1 MGVLTEL
8 DYTVK
13 PPNAVQRGMQ
23 IVASTRP
30 AAWLFS
36 KTMHPVDRVLYR
48 WSKGRLTVPGI
59 VAGLPVV
66 FLSTTGAKSGEQR
79 TMPLLGIPIG
89 DDLAVI
95 GSNYGQEKTPGWV
108 FNLEADPHGD
118 VRYRDATASITARAA
133 TDEETDEAFMLASRV
148 YPGYAKYRERADHR
162 VIRVFLLH
170 TEPGER

>member
-13 PPNAVQRGMQ
+13 PPNTVQRGMQ
-23 IVASTRP
+23 KVASTRP
-30 AAWLFS
+30 AAWVFA
-36 KTMHPVDRVLYR
+36 KTMYPVDRVLFR
-48 WSKGRLTVPGI
+48 WTSGRLTVPGI

-66 FLSTTGAKSGEQR
+66 MLTTTGAKSGQQR

-89 DDLAVI
+89 DNLAVI

-108 FNLEADPHGD
+108 FNLEADPHGE
-118 VRYRDATASITARAA
+118 VGYRDTTVPVTARAA
-133 TDEETDEAFMLASRV
+133 TQEETDEAFLLAARV

-162 VIRVFLLH
+162 TIRVFLLH